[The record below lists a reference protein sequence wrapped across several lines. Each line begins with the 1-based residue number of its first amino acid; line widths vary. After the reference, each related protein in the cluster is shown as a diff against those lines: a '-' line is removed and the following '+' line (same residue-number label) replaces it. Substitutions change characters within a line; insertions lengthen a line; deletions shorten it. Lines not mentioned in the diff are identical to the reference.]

1 MHYLGGKARTA
12 ARISEVLSRLR
23 KPGQIFV
30 EPFCGACW
38 ITQRMDDP
46 RYASDVHPD
55 LIMLWQALQRGW
67 VPPEV
72 VSEEEYARIRTEP
85 PSALRGFIGFG
96 CSFSGKFFG
105 GYARDPKSDRNY
117 TSNARN
123 SLLKKIRYL
132 RNVHF
137 RCADYRTIKLRGC
150 FVYCDPPYAGATG
163 YTHQFDN
170 ETFWSIVRQWSRM
183 NTVVVS
189 EYKAPVDAVLIA
201 EFPTRTDM
209 GTPLETRTRESNACL
224 CLRRF
229 TMNTEKAPKI
239 NLEEVN
245 KRPLSRKE
253 LRQQAGRLK
262 AAERKRIAKAR
273 AEQDRT
279 WARLRRHVEGAVLYE
294 VEHRTP
300 EGFDKETRRVQE
312 KLGEFVKGEGLSLSM
327 TVASF
332 ANYLSR
338 LAFVMEK
345 LQNGELAVCPVCAGK
360 VMREGETCQVCKGT
374 TLLSTVLA
382 QEYERSVRGQV
393 PGVATQ
399 KEIPPNGN

>member
-1 MHYLGGKARTA
+1 
-12 ARISEVLSRLR
+12 
-23 KPGQIFV
+23 
-30 EPFCGACW
+30 
-38 ITQRMDDP
+38 
-46 RYASDVHPD
+46 
-55 LIMLWQALQRGW
+55 
-67 VPPEV
+67 
-72 VSEEEYARIRTEP
+72 
-85 PSALRGFIGFG
+85 
-96 CSFSGKFFG
+96 
-105 GYARDPKSDRNY
+105 
-117 TSNARN
+117 
-123 SLLKKIRYL
+123 
-132 RNVHF
+132 
-137 RCADYRTIKLRGC
+137 
-150 FVYCDPPYAGATG
+150 
-163 YTHQFDN
+163 
-170 ETFWSIVRQWSRM
+170 
-183 NTVVVS
+183 
-189 EYKAPVDAVLIA
+189 
-201 EFPTRTDM
+201 
-209 GTPLETRTRESNACL
+209 
-224 CLRRF
+224 
-229 TMNTEKAPKI
+229 MNTEKAPKI